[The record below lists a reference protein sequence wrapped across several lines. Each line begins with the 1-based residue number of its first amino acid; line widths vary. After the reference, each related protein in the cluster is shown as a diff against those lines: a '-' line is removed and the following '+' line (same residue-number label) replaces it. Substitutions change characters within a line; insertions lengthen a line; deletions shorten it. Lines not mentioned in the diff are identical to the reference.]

1 MVPFVWYIWRMV
13 VNGSS
18 QGGGCGK
25 TRKREKRA
33 AKGWI
38 ERRWTVGRWRDERED
53 SITRHRQPRAYLVAI
68 GFSLPKASSA
78 LYRIVHSASP
88 RETHQDRT
96 SFWNSVSWLSGW
108 RWTSSYCL
116 DNSDR
121 TRIRDASKF
130 LVQLLT
136 QWLFEKKYVDGIFS
150 VCISSFLFLRVVSFE
165 EDLQNIWSREEI
177 LGKTYVCKWS
187 IEEYLELDNL
197 KNICSLYCYNFL
209 YYIDHLY

>member
-1 MVPFVWYIWRMV
+1 MVPSVWYIWRMV

-18 QGGGCGK
+18 QDGGCGK
-25 TRKREKRA
+25 TREREKRA

-116 DNSDR
+116 GNSDR

-136 QWLFEKKYVDGIFS
+136 QWLFEKKICRRNVQSLYLFLSLFAYCIVWGRFKKYLQPLLLRFS
-150 VCISSFLFLRVVSFE
+150 VLYGPL
-165 EDLQNIWSREEI
+165 I
-177 LGKTYVCKWS
+177 LGK
-187 IEEYLELDNL
+187 
-197 KNICSLYCYNFL
+197 
-209 YYIDHLY
+209 